1 MVMEQI
7 ANLST
12 GNCRRGSNP
21 RLSAKFMF
29 SIDLDKNII
38 SEVSYVNFN
47 HLHPHENIIPEKRD
61 SLKHKLQ
68 KGTNFFFISSIIICN
83 KSGIIIDGHHRYSSL
98 KEIGISQIPVTKV
111 NYMSKKI
118 ITTEKN
124 IIPKRSI
131 IKRALSGNLFDP
143 KSTKHMVFCEKK
155 NDWFPIILISSL
167 FQIKL

>member
-1 MVMEQI
+1 
-7 ANLST
+7 
-12 GNCRRGSNP
+12 
-21 RLSAKFMF
+21 MF
-29 SIDLDKNII
+29 SIEIDKDII
-38 SEVSYVNFN
+38 SEHSYVDYND
-47 HLHPHENIIPEKRD
+47 LYPHENIIPEKKD

-68 KGTNFFFISSIIICN
+68 KETNFFFISSIIICN
-83 KSGIIIDGHHRYSSL
+83 KSGIIIDGHHRYNSL

-124 IIPKRSI
+124 IIPKKSI